1 MSALVQVESLTVA
14 YRSRSQRICAVD
26 AISFE
31 IQSGQSFGLIGESGS
46 GKSSVA
52 MALTRYGTRGMEI
65 HADRLRVAGQDL
77 LALHGPALRE
87 YRRNDIGVVYQE
99 PARALNPTAT
109 VGAQIAEAHRLGGV
123 AKSDA
128 RKAAVSSLAE
138 VGMPNPRAV
147 AYRYP
152 HELSGGQQQRVMV
165 AMALVNRPQ
174 LLILD
179 EPTTGLDPRAQADIL
194 SLVNGLQRELG
205 FATLLISHDL
215 STVAAHCDH
224 VAVLE
229 RGRLVETM
237 SAHTPTTA
245 GFSIDTR
252 EGSRVRVAVTRRSE
266 FGGGEPVLVASGV
279 TKKFGSFVAV
289 DDVSLHINRGETLA
303 LVGESGC
310 GKTTL
315 ARALAG
321 LTSHEGSVTINAP
334 PSPPP
339 VQVVFQSPEAS
350 LNPRRTVAQ
359 TLGRAIELLDGDH
372 SPEQL
377 AASTGLPADTLAKLP
392 HQLSGGQKQR
402 VAIARA
408 FAGRTPVVIC
418 DETTSALDVRLRS
431 TILDLLVELQERTG
445 VSYLFIS
452 HDLAAVQRI
461 AHRIAVMQHGR
472 LVETA
477 SASAI
482 LERSQHPYTQ
492 RFLAPAVAARERNTG

>member
-1 MSALVQVESLTVA
+1 MSALVQVKSLEVA
-14 YRSRSQRICAVD
+14 YRSRGQRVRAVD
-26 AISFE
+26 GISFE
-31 IQSGQSFGLIGESGS
+31 IERGQLFGLIGESGS

-52 MALTRYGTRGMEI
+52 MALTRYASRNAEI
-65 HADRLRVAGQDL
+65 HAERLRVAGQDL
-77 LALHGPALRE
+77 LALHGTALRE

-99 PARALNPTAT
+99 PGRALNPTAT

-123 AKSDA
+123 AKSRA
-128 RKAAVSSLAE
+128 QKAAVRSLAE
-138 VGMPNPRAV
+138 VGMPNPQAV

-152 HELSGGQQQRVMV
+152 HELSGGQQQRAMV
-165 AMALVNRPQ
+165 AMALANRPQ

-179 EPTTGLDPRAQADIL
+179 EPTTGLDPHAQADVL
-194 SLVNGLQRELG
+194 SLVKRLQRELG

-215 STVAAHCDH
+215 PTVAAYCDRL
-224 VAVLE
+224 AVLE
-229 RGRLVETM
+229 RGRIVDTV
-237 SAHTPTTA
+237 SSHAIAATA
-245 GFSIDTR
+245 GFSIAPL
-252 EGSRVRVAVTRRSE
+252 EGLGHRAAAPHRFSR
-266 FGGGEPVLVASGV
+266 GERVLVASKV

-289 DDVSLHINRGETLA
+289 NDVSLHIDRGETLA

-321 LTSHEGSVTINAP
+321 LTTHEGSVTINAP
-334 PSPPP
+334 TSPPP
-339 VQVVFQSPEAS
+339 VQFVFQSPESS

-359 TLGRAIELLDGDH
+359 TLGRAIELLHGDR

-377 AASTGLPADTLAKLP
+377 AASTGLSADTLAKLP

-408 FAGRTPVVIC
+408 FAGRSSVIVC
-418 DETTSALDVRLRS
+418 DETTSALDTRLRA
-431 TILDLLVELQERTG
+431 TILDLLIELQERTA

-452 HDLAAVQRI
+452 HDLTAVQRI
-461 AHRIAVMQHGR
+461 AHRVAVMQNAR

-477 SASAI
+477 AASAI
-482 LERSQHPYTQ
+482 FERPQHPYTQ
-492 RFLAPAVAARERNTG
+492 RLLAAAAAARGRNTG